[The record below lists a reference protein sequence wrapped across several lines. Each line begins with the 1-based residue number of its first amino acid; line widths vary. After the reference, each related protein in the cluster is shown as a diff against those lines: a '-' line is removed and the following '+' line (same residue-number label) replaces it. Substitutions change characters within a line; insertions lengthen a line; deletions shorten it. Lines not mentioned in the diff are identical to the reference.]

1 MFCQNIQIYRMNG
14 WWSKGASLVL
24 LILIFS
30 RLSFKVERATVAV
43 KDVSDDGIDKILRDF
58 IEQWD
63 SDQHAIGQYNS
74 TMTDWKVG
82 LGIYQMAFQSMST
95 TDIIRLFVGIDSRK
109 LGELVFRFQK
119 RLEIVTR
126 SMTEEK
132 HSTHVHNAKLW
143 DLMSLLK
150 D

>member
-43 KDVSDDGIDKILRDF
+43 KDVSDDGIDTILRDS

-63 SDQHAIGQYNS
+63 SDQHDMGQYNS
-74 TMTDWKVG
+74 TMTDWKIG
-82 LGIYQMAFQSMST
+82 LGIYQMALQSLSW
-95 TDIIRLFVGIDSRK
+95 TDFIRLFVGIDSRK
-109 LGELVFRFQK
+109 FGELVFRFQK
-119 RLEIVTR
+119 RLEFVTR
-126 SMTEEK
+126 TLTEEK
-132 HSTHVHNAKLW
+132 HMKHMTYVHTARRNTEI
-143 DLMSLLK
+143 
-150 D
+150 